1 MSKVSNNFKKYAL
14 NALAAVCGGTMVLSC
29 LTQNFLSGFAWMN
42 WFTMMPWY
50 LTMIFELTGWGLLI
64 YSCRSIVWRV
74 EREDFKFFIP
84 AALMMFA
91 ILITYVYLRIQKT
104 VLLKE
109 TMGLSYIIP
118 AKVLAGVFCTL
129 FSIYFT
135 KVSKKFKPRHGIIV
149 AFTPLLAFFAFY
161 VIVCV
166 NHSWISGSGY
176 KLALNQSILP
186 NFTYGSSVVLDYF
199 KRMVAYWPNL
209 LYYIV
214 VEGYSSAILVVC
226 FWKTAV
232 RFVPKE
238 RAKKLLPPISLL
250 AQFASLVSSFVS
262 KELRF
267 LSRDLTAASGVVR
280 MVEHLPHQMYFTL
293 ALVIITSAV
302 IILCNYRL
310 FDSFELN
317 VAKKKAKQSISFFKT
332 VRENISFVL
341 IVLTSVFFGAIQI
354 PLEQFF
360 RVCMG
365 RVYTSPAGFK
375 RFSSG
380 SMIIQSRVAIVLSSV
395 LSNLVPKYFSWF
407 TSAVPSALIAFIT
420 VIVMFGGYLIMNG
433 MNFRYTNHV
442 VIYSGVILLALY
454 RSSKYAFLD
463 LQNERWIKLHNREEQ
478 GIIKNIAGAIGKY
491 GKIFSSLL
499 IFVFTGIFGGWS
511 SFVVGIFFGVSTIIS
526 SFWVGATVR
535 IANDMPQVKPSD
547 KKSENNPKQIKKT
560 S

>member
-1 MSKVSNNFKKYAL
+1 MSEVSNNFKKYAL
-14 NALAAVCGGTMVLSC
+14 NAFAAVTGGAMVLLC
-29 LTQNFLSGFAWMN
+29 LVKPVLSRFVWMN
-42 WFTMMPWY
+42 WLTAMPWY
-50 LTMIFELTGWGLLI
+50 LTMVLELTGWGLLI

-74 EREDFKFFIP
+74 KREDFKFFIP

-118 AKVLAGVFCTL
+118 AKVLAGVFCTI
-129 FSIYFT
+129 FAIYFT

-149 AFTPLLAFFAFY
+149 AIVPLLAFFAFY
-161 VIVCV
+161 VLVCV
-166 NHSWISGSGY
+166 NHSWIPGSGY

-186 NFTYGSSVVLDYF
+186 NFTYGSSLVLDYL

-232 RFVPKE
+232 RFVPKKK
-238 RAKKLLPPISLL
+238 AKQLLPPISLL
-250 AQFASLVSSFVS
+250 AQFASLVSSFLS
-262 KELRF
+262 REIRF
-267 LSRDLTAASGVVR
+267 LSRDLTAPSGVIK
-280 MVEHLPHQMYFTL
+280 MVENLPHQMYFTL
-293 ALVIITSAV
+293 SIIVITSAI

-310 FDSFELN
+310 FDSFELS
-317 VAKKKAKQSISFFKT
+317 VAKKKRIGQAVSFFQT
-332 VRENISFVL
+332 VRENVSFVL
-341 IVLTSVFFGAIQI
+341 IVFTSVFFGAIQI

-365 RVYTSPAGFK
+365 RVYTSPGEFR

-380 SMIIQSRVAIVLSSV
+380 SMVIQSRVAIVLSSV

-407 TSAVPSALIAFIT
+407 TSAIPSALIALVSVA
-420 VIVMFGGYLIMNG
+420 VIFGGYLVMNG
-433 MNFRYTNHV
+433 LNFRYTNHV
-442 VIYSGVILLALY
+442 VVYFGVILLALY

-463 LQNERWIKLHNREEQ
+463 LQNEHWIKLHTPEEQ

-511 SFVVGIFFGVSTIIS
+511 SLVVGIFFGVSTIIS
-526 SFWVGATVR
+526 CFWVGATVR
-535 IANDMPQVKPSD
+535 IAQDMPQSAPSD
-547 KKSENNPKQIKKT
+547 DKPEKNLKQNNK
-560 S
+560 